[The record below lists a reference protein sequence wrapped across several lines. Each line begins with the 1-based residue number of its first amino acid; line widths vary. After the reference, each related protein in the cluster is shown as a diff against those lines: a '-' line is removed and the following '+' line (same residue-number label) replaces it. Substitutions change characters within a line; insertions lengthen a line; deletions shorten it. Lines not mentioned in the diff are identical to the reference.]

1 MTIYPLIPNP
11 LSLIHCPQQKQYSDL
26 FGLAAE
32 DEGTSVVGR
41 RGASGRGR
49 KPAPSKKETN
59 SASAATTN
67 SADRGGGSGGGSGS
81 SSKKANNNNN
91 NDVSSEEE
99 TSEVST
105 EGRGECVVGLTN
117 GTCLLQDEWTKGKN
131 AKRRKKA
138 SLSDSD

>member
-1 MTIYPLIPNP
+1 MTIDQLPSNL
-11 LSLIHCPQQKQYSDL
+11 LSLIYYHHPLQKQYSDL

-59 SASAATTN
+59 SSSAATTN
-67 SADRGGGSGGGSGS
+67 SGDRGGGGSGS

-105 EGRGECVVGLTN
+105 DGGGEIESGFTDGN
-117 GTCLLQDEWTKGKN
+117 CLLQDEWTKGKN